1 MRYLYSQIISFVVSF
16 SLVLSLVPA
25 PVGAQSV
32 EELSRLI
39 ADLQAQLLTLQSTTT
54 TTTTAPSTSSLTY
67 GCTDLRS
74 YPSMYQGSSDATT
87 RGGVTILQT
96 FLARDPEI
104 YPEGIKTG
112 YFGLLTKLAVQR
124 FQTKYGVATLGM
136 PGYGYVGPITKNKI
150 YSLSCLTDTSIPG
163 TGSTDTT
170 KPEVTIAQPTAL
182 TTVPFADFTISG
194 SVKDALGASDI
205 AAVAV
210 KIVDTRAGTNLVRNA
225 TINTSLNYPTNGHP
239 WSLKVLESWINP
251 GATLDITV
259 SATDKSGNQS
269 AAVTRRIYVSSGAVR
284 DFAAPSVSI
293 SSPGVGVTVSY
304 ADGFLAQGSAADGV
318 DGVGVARVEVKV
330 TDSGTGATRTENAV
344 LTSED
349 TLTNRVA
356 WKFPVPSAWI
366 SPSKN
371 VTLSVVAID
380 YGGRASAPVTRTIS
394 VGAQQATT
402 TTLDYTAPTVTIAIP
417 SLSSTVTQVSA
428 NGFYVNGTATDNDG
442 GVGIAKVEVSVYD
455 YARSSTVPTW
465 TPVTL
470 QGNSWAYLVPA
481 TAITP
486 GAKVRVSARAMDQ
499 RGNVSLEKWRETTVQ
514 SQTVAQPTIFA
525 LYDMNKDGLINA
537 LDVQYVTDVGVK
549 LKTCPTGMDCDLN
562 NDGLVNATDASL
574 ILAAIRG
581 IYDFNGDGKLD
592 GADVQIVADVG
603 VGTRSCPTSKTC
615 DFNRDGGVSA
625 TDATMVQNAITSL
638 NAVTSPVNITLLSPS
653 TGLIFTQGS
662 SVPISWS
669 VTGAGYDAY
678 EIHYANSLANANACA
693 TDKTSG
699 LCVLPQ
705 SQKNM
710 EWVVPDLISWASSIS
725 NYSKAE
731 LAKSFYLVALA
742 LKKGSPEHT
751 VLAQSEP
758 VYFSMPLPNNDTTIP
773 RLSISSPVN
782 GATVT
787 LANPAVIGTATDE
800 GGSGLNRLEWVV
812 SNVNLNIE
820 KKFTVNLSGNSSSF
834 DTRLPISSE
843 EYGHT
848 INVSIL
854 VFDNAGNKGNPVTF
868 SVKVEN
874 APATPDTTRPTTVE
888 IIDPLGGATVTYEQG
903 FAAMVR
909 AIDNTGGS
917 GIKNV
922 RVSILNNS
930 TSAGDQ
936 YAANFTGNNIWSV
949 QIPQTKLTYG
959 APIQIVAE
967 AFDNAG
973 NSKLTSPTLVTVE
986 AAPAPTSPECSDG
999 KNNDTEDNLI
1009 DSADPGCR
1017 STGDI
1022 DESNP
1027 TPVPTLFKI
1036 NDRVV
1041 TTLNVITR
1049 NIAGGSTT
1057 YGTKNIGDVGTVIG
1071 GPKFHRFDN
1080 YDHWWWNVKFDTGS
1094 SGWVIQNGLKIAAVV
1109 TADTTKPTVDI
1120 TDPVANQTITKANG
1134 LAVQGTAAD
1143 NHTGASGIDHI
1154 KVSVFSSATNSA
1166 ITQNVQLSTN
1176 NAWFAQ
1182 LQSSQLAYGATL
1194 TISAQAV
1201 DKAGNP
1207 SLIDEVIV
1215 KVSSEP
1221 ITTASDTTKPT
1232 VSISEPRAVY
1242 PYPAYLATN
1251 FTVKGTAGDTGGSGL
1266 AKVLVSIFDYS
1277 RNAVTVNE
1285 AVATLS
1291 SGSWSYKVPAS
1302 AVTVANKA
1310 HILAVAVDGSGN
1322 RSTTFEAQA
1331 NILVDTSG
1339 KSPVWIYDLS
1349 GDSIANQNDIT
1360 LLNNVLLGS
1369 AACPAGK
1376 SCDFTGDFVVTNTD
1390 KTKLIQLIR
1399 AMYDL
1404 DSSGTFNATDVQ
1416 IVTNVAAGTRT
1427 CPTGKT
1433 CDFNQSGTVNATDA
1447 NIANN
1452 ALANMPVAA
1461 SSDDAAALAALLAS
1475 AQALLAQLIALMGQ

>member
-1 MRYLYSQIISFVVSF
+1 MKYLYSQIISFVVSF

-330 TDSGTGATRTENAV
+330 TDSGSGASRTENAV

-615 DFNRDGGVSA
+615 DFNRDGKVSA
-625 TDATMVQNAITSL
+625 TDATMVQNAINTL
-638 NAVTSPVNITLLSPS
+638 NATITSAEVKITSFVVTHGKNPSNPNLTEFSWTTSAPSDMLLEYACQGGTLGFYQNQGAKSSDCTKGEVMNYVSQSSGSGSMIPQNVTSS
-653 TGLIFTQGS
+653 TI
-662 SVPISWS
+662 V
-669 VTGAGYDAY
+669 
-678 EIHYANSLANANACA
+678 
-693 TDKTSG
+693 
-699 LCVLPQ
+699 
-705 SQKNM
+705 
-710 EWVVPDLISWASSIS
+710 
-725 NYSKAE
+725 
-731 LAKSFYLVALA
+731 SFYLRVIKNNASTGEYR
-742 LKKGSPEHT
+742 KVDIIYSPAPT
-751 VLAQSEP
+751 TST
-758 VYFSMPLPNNDTTIP
+758 DTTVP
-773 RLSISSPVN
+773 S
-782 GATVT
+782 
-787 LANPAVIGTATDE
+787 
-800 GGSGLNRLEWVV
+800 
-812 SNVNLNIE
+812 
-820 KKFTVNLSGNSSSF
+820 
-834 DTRLPISSE
+834 
-843 EYGHT
+843 
-848 INVSIL
+848 
-854 VFDNAGNKGNPVTF
+854 
-868 SVKVEN
+868 
-874 APATPDTTRPTTVE
+874 TVE

-922 RVSILNNS
+922 RVSILNTS

-973 NSKLTSPTLVTVE
+973 NSKLTNPIYVTVE

-999 KNNDTEDNLI
+999 KNNDTEDALI

-1017 STGDI
+1017 SIGDI

-1049 NIAGGSTT
+1049 NIPGGSTT

-1182 LQSSQLAYGATL
+1182 LQSFQLAYGATL

-1251 FTVKGTAGDTGGSGL
+1251 FTVKGTAADTGGSGL

-1291 SGSWSYKVPAS
+1291 SGTWSYKVPAS

-1310 HILAVAVDGSGN
+1310 HILAVAVDGAGN

-1475 AQALLAQLIALMGQ
+1475 AQALLAQLIALVGQ